1 VERISI
7 DWSLQARA
15 DLRAIDREIA
25 MQILHCIDDY
35 ISRRVGNVK
44 KLKHPET
51 GFRLRCGTWRVFFDF
66 TGPIAIRI
74 TKVKPRKDA
83 YR

>member
-1 VERISI
+1 MERISI
-7 DWSLQARA
+7 EWSPQARA
-15 DLRAIDREIA
+15 DLRAIDRDTA
-25 MQILHCIDDY
+25 MQILYCIDDY

-51 GFRLRCGTWRVFFDF
+51 GLRLRCGTWRVFFDF
-66 TGPIAIRI
+66 TRPNTILI
-74 TKVKPRKDA
+74 TKVKPRKNA